1 MKVMEVEA
9 EVEDVGG
16 LKLEEGKE
24 EGRQGRE
31 EESRR
36 SSRKGSRL
44 ECRARCRDVRGLRC
58 ESPARC
64 QGPGAR
70 WQHSRCTVDGR
81 IYMRRSF

>member
-1 MKVMEVEA
+1 MTTPSSLKRSMSGEKIQVVVEWRLKVKEVEA

-31 EESRR
+31 EECRR

-44 ECRARCRDVRGLRC
+44 DCRADAETSG
-58 ESPARC
+58 
-64 QGPGAR
+64 G
-70 WQHSRCTVDGR
+70 SRSEEVV
-81 IYMRRSF
+81 